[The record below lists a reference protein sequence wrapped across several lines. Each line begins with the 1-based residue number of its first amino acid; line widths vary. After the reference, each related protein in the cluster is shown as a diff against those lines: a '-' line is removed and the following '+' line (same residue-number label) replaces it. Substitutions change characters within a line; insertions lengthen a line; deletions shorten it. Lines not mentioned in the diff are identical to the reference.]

1 MLVEEVIN
9 LLGINDTV
17 LREDSIVY
25 QYSSDI
31 TAPSE
36 IDWVLIRLLYHPD
49 IQCGMNSEQ
58 CRPILEQL
66 YA

>member
-36 IDWVLIRLLYHPD
+36 IDWVLIRLLLHM
-49 IQCGMNSEQ
+49 IH
-58 CRPILEQL
+58 
-66 YA
+66 